1 MLSIEQSCYWM
12 ASSAF
17 EYEPELDGAQRT
29 DVAIIGGGLTGLW
42 SAVFLREM
50 SPELEITILEQGM
63 VGYGGSGRNAG
74 ILDVSIDHSHALAIS
89 HFGVDEAKKL
99 ARIGIENVEEML
111 AFLSSN
117 RIDCD
122 IERTGRLFVALTT
135 SQFEDAAR
143 SIDTARSFGLSHWK
157 LLNAEEIQDEVHSP
171 LYVGGLFDPDGV
183 ILNPFKL
190 VQGLKQYLKSRN
202 VKIFENSS
210 VKKLDDRIIQTDH
223 ATLTARKVIL
233 ATDAFSHHLFP
244 KLISRY
250 IPLYDYIL
258 VSEPLSPAQM
268 NAIGWRNRQ
277 GITDGRTFFN
287 YYRLTAD
294 NRILFGTSEAMYY
307 SPNRVGPELDHS
319 TFHYEALHDSFIRHF
334 PQLAE
339 LQFPFLWGGPIAST
353 TRLTPFF
360 GTMENGSVHYALG
373 YTGHGLGSTRI
384 AGRILAHKTLDRS
397 TNLFELKLVRQKPL
411 PFPPE
416 PIRSLAVKTVTK
428 SLRNTDAGKSEDFI
442 LKILNWMKI
451 GFSS

>member
-1 MLSIEQSCYWM
+1 M

-17 EYEPELDGAQRT
+17 EYELALEGRERSDI
-29 DVAIIGGGLTGLW
+29 AIIGGGLTGLW

-50 SPELEITILEQGM
+50 APELEITILEQGM

-89 HFGVDEAKKL
+89 HFGFEEAKKL
-99 ARIGIENVEEML
+99 ARIGITNVEEML
-111 AFLSSN
+111 TFLSAN
-117 RIDCD
+117 QIECEV
-122 IERTGRLFVALTT
+122 ERTGRLFVALTT
-135 SQFEDAAR
+135 SQVEDASR
-143 SIDTARSFGLSHWK
+143 SIDVARSFGLSHWK
-157 LLNAEEIQDEVHSP
+157 LLSAEEIRNEVRSP
-171 LYVGGLFDPDGV
+171 LYVGGLFDPDAA

-190 VQGLKQYLKSRN
+190 VQGLKTYLKSRK
-202 VKIFENSS
+202 VKIFENSP
-210 VKKLDDRIIQTDH
+210 VKKLEGQTIHTDR
-223 ATLTARKVIL
+223 ATLTAQKIIL
-233 ATDAFSHHLFP
+233 ATDAFTHHLFP

-258 VSEPLSPAQM
+258 VSEPLTSVQRDS
-268 NAIGWRNRQ
+268 IGWRNRQ

-287 YYRLTAD
+287 YYRLTVD

-319 TFHYEALHDSFIRHF
+319 TFHYETLHDSFIRHF
-334 PQLAE
+334 PQLSD

-360 GTMENGSVHYALG
+360 GTLSNGNIHYALG
-373 YTGHGLGSTRI
+373 YTGHGLGTTRL
-384 AGRILAHKTLDRS
+384 AAKILAHKTLDRS
-397 TNLFELKLVRQKPL
+397 TELFDLKLVRQKPL

-416 PIRSLAVKTVTK
+416 PLRSLAVRSVTR
-428 SLRNTDAGKSEDFI
+428 SLRRADAGKEGDFI
-442 LKILNWMKI
+442 LKMLEWMKI